1 MRSLSLFY
9 SIPYIVF
16 CNTLL
21 LLVSKFKKNMSLIT
35 KTNPIM
41 ITTVLIIAIPLL
53 ILGIIG
59 QRKIHVKREL
69 TIDKNI
75 DKVWEVLGKQFGE
88 VHLWSSNFKDSK
100 PGGDKKFDGIDY
112 SYRATIT
119 DRGETTQLLD
129 AFDAGNYRLAYH
141 ITKGMPGIAKSAS
154 GIWSLKPVENNQA
167 TVVIEFDMEVKNM
180 LGYLLSPLVKLKI
193 GKSADEIA
201 EELKYY
207 MENGKAQP
215 RNN

>member
-1 MRSLSLFY
+1 
-9 SIPYIVF
+9 
-16 CNTLL
+16 
-21 LLVSKFKKNMSLIT
+21 MSLIT

-69 TIDKNI
+69 TINKNI
-75 DKVWEVLGKQFGE
+75 DEVWEVLGKQFGE

-112 SYRATIT
+112 SFRATIT
-119 DRGETTQLLD
+119 DRGETIQLLD
-129 AFDAGNYRLAYH
+129 AFDPGNYRLAYH

-154 GIWSLKPVENNQA
+154 GIWSLKPLENNQV
-167 TVVIEFDMEVKNM
+167 TVVIEFDMEIKNM

-193 GKSADEIA
+193 GKAADEIA